1 MNELQGTRTVR
12 MLTLDPVHVGT
23 GQDAMGVVDLPIDRE
38 EETRVPRFSGKA
50 LKGAF
55 RAHANWKLKIDGRKT
70 GRCPGDKPASDREGG
85 GVVDSAAAVSCGVR
99 GCPICQTFGWPSDKD
114 DGRGDSSPGREGR
127 VFFRDARLAF
137 FPAVTNRGT
146 LWFSTPGRAAAY
158 LGLGEK
164 LSPNDARLAERPELI
179 FGMGD
184 FFAMD
189 GSFSNLRV
197 SWISIT
203 GLPCEPETIGDE
215 KLKLVVKHLSRA
227 EPGSFPHRA
236 MWEAVVKRTILLDET
251 TFYRVVETCLERR
264 TCNKINEDT
273 GTVEEGALFSYEALP
288 RNSYLYT
295 RLSWDLEDFEAQ
307 HFLSPMHVCD
317 LAREGLARMGIGGLQ
332 TRGLGSV
339 LVESLVENGEES

>member
-1 MNELQGTRTVR
+1 MKHAAMLRR
-12 MLTLDPVHVGT
+12 MTGLVVG
-23 GQDAMGVVDLPIDRE
+23 L
-38 EETRVPRFSGKA
+38 
-50 LKGAF
+50 
-55 RAHANWKLKIDGRKT
+55 
-70 GRCPGDKPASDREGG
+70 G
-85 GVVDSAAAVSCGVR
+85 GVVWMM
-99 GCPICQTFGWPSDKD
+99 GCPKPTPKH
-114 DGRGDSSPGREGR
+114 PGTGGGTGGAVKANGAVDPKVTLPEG
-127 VFFRDARLAF
+127 RDARLAF